1 MAQADYKSLKI
12 FVYFMGMV
20 LVGGIVVI
28 TFSIFKFFNLDPKK
42 SCIPVKIP
50 LEQKILNAVMEKD
63 KLIVLLTEHDH
74 SQTILVIDYC
84 DGSILNRIDFTIKAR

>member
-28 TFSIFKFFNLDPKK
+28 TFSIFKFINLSPQK
-42 SCIPVKIP
+42 SCLPVKIP
-50 LEQKILNAVMEKD
+50 LEQKILNASLDKD
-63 KLIVLLTEHDH
+63 KLTVLLTEHDH
-74 SQTILVIDYC
+74 KQTILVIDYC
-84 DGSILNRIDFTIKAR
+84 DGSILNRIDFAIIGH